1 MLFYFDKK
9 NIYTYT
15 NFCNKNET
23 VDGWRRINYQT
34 STNSM
39 EDKIPDI
46 VGRFVLYSAFQF
58 PIKKKREE
66 HVHVRRNINGK
77 IVCCFASLNNISKL
91 NIY

>member
-58 PIKKKREE
+58 PIKKKK
-66 HVHVRRNINGK
+66 RRTCTCK
-77 IVCCFASLNNISKL
+77 KK
-91 NIY
+91 Y

>member
-1 MLFYFDKK
+1 MIDKAKRKKRVLFYFDKK

-39 EDKIPDI
+39 EDKNPDI

-58 PIKKKREE
+58 PIKKKR
-66 HVHVRRNINGK
+66 ITCTCK
-77 IVCCFASLNNISKL
+77 KK
-91 NIY
+91 Y